1 MTHFLYVT
9 HIIMAAKFIHYGGQ
23 ITYTTYIY
31 IYILKIFYGVNT
43 LLFSL
48 WAFFCIIL
56 RTTLIFSFV
65 ASMLLVG
72 LSGIGYWV
80 FVA

>member
-23 ITYTTYIY
+23 ITYTTYV
-31 IYILKIFYGVNT
+31 YILKIFYGVNT

-48 WAFFCIIL
+48 WAFFCIIS
-56 RTTLIFSFV
+56 RTTLIFSIV

-72 LSGIGYWV
+72 LLGIGYWV